1 MREMTRRSTS
11 LLGALLLLAACS
23 KKAPECDSITKTIN
37 PVANKLE
44 KAGAALD
51 KTDAPAVLMKAM
63 NDMAQLCNGAAADL
77 AKLPLTVP
85 ELQKFST
92 DYQGLM
98 KDAAGAARTAA
109 DLAKS
114 YADADKASTKN
125 TKDIEASAERLT
137 KACANP
143 KAVADAK
150 SCEAFGD
157 LMAKFPADTE
167 KTAESEKIA
176 GELSRITW
184 KGDETRASAMGVVA
198 AIRATN
204 KLVADLK
211 VTEAKSKEAEK
222 AFDAV
227 DKKEQALIKEIN
239 SFCAP

>member
-1 MREMTRRSTS
+1 MIRRPTT
-11 LLGALLLLAACS
+11 LLGAVLLLAACS

-44 KAGAALD
+44 KTGAAMD
-51 KTDAPAVLMKAM
+51 KTEDPAVLVKSM
-63 NDMAQLCNGAAADL
+63 NEMGQVCDGAAADL

-98 KDAAGAARTAA
+98 KDAAGAARSTA
-109 DLAKS
+109 DLAKTLAG
-114 YADADKASTKN
+114 ADAASTKN
-125 TKDIEASAERLT
+125 TKDIETTTDRLT

-150 SCEAFGD
+150 SCESFGD
-157 LMAKFPADTE
+157 LMSKFPADTE

-176 GELSRITW
+176 NDLDKITW
-184 KGDETRASAMGVVA
+184 KNDETRASAKGVVA
-198 AIRATN
+198 ALRATN

-211 VTEAKSKEAEK
+211 ATEAKSKEAEK
-222 AFDAV
+222 SFDAI
-227 DKKEQALIKEIN
+227 DKKEQALIKDIN
-239 SFCAP
+239 TFCAP